1 MDDLDPTTLNGLA
14 AKLDG
19 LELTAA
25 EQAILDGVFD
35 RAAAYEPEVGGFS
48 MIKYGGDRSGADLS
62 RTAFQLGRG
71 IGALDPGIGLG
82 VKMDDWKPPPP

>member
-1 MDDLDPTTLNGLA
+1 MDLDQATLNSLA

-19 LELTAA
+19 LELTAD
-25 EQAILDGVFD
+25 EQAVLDGVLD

-62 RTAFQLGRG
+62 PTGFKLGRSF
-71 IGALDPGIGLG
+71 GALDPGIGLG
-82 VKMDDWKPPPP
+82 IKQDDWKAPPP